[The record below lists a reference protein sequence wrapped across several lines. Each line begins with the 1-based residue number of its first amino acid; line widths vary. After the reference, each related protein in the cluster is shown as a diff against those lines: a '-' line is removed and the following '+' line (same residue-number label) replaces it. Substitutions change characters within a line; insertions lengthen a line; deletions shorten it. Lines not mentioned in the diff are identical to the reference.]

1 MELAI
6 ASLTLLAAI
15 GLTYFFCVQPMR
27 NGQHCGMRPPRSKHS
42 RDDKATT
49 GVTAHDVQ
57 AARDKLATLRA
68 ELDQAD
74 GGALASA
81 SEATRGRTSE
91 TAAHGSSPVDPAR

>member
-15 GLTYFFCVQPMR
+15 GLTYFFCVRPMR
-27 NGQHCGMRPPRSKHS
+27 NGQHCGIGPPRSKHG
-42 RDDKATT
+42 RDDKAIT

-68 ELDQAD
+68 ELGQAD

-91 TAAHGSSPVDPAR
+91 TAAPGSSPVDSAR

>member
-1 MELAI
+1 MQAAI
-6 ASLTLLAAI
+6 AFLTLLASI
-15 GLTYFFCVQPMR
+15 GLTYFFCVRPMR
-27 NGQHCGMRPPRSKHS
+27 TGQHCGMCPPRSRHS

-57 AARDKLATLRA
+57 AARDRLATLRA

-91 TAAHGSSPVDPAR
+91 TAAPGSSQVDPAR